1 LPRREKG
8 VEEKRELSVDAATL
22 AMRPIALNG
31 VERLIGD
38 VEQAAQVIALA
49 RVLFGRDDFW
59 VTAAR
64 IHQP

>member
-1 LPRREKG
+1 LPRRKKR

-22 AMRPIALNG
+22 PMWPIALNREQRF
-31 VERLIGD
+31 VGD
-38 VEQAAQVIALA
+38 VEQAAQVIAPA
-49 RVLFGRDDFW
+49 RVLFGCDDFW

>member
-1 LPRREKG
+1 MRTVL
-8 VEEKRELSVDAATL
+8 VDPVTL
-22 AMRPIALNG
+22 AMSPIALNW
-31 VERLIGD
+31 EQRLIGG
-38 VEQAAQVIALA
+38 VEQAAQVIAPA

>member
-1 LPRREKG
+1 LRT
-8 VEEKRELSVDAATL
+8 VLVDAATL
-22 AMRPIALNG
+22 AMWPIALNG
-31 VERLIGD
+31 QQRLIGD
-38 VEQAAQVIALA
+38 VEQAAQVIAPA